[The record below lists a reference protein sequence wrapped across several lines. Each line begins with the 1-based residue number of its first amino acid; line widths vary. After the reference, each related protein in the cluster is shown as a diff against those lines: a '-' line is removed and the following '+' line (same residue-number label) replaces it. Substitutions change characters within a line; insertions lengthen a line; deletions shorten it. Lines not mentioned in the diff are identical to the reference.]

1 MRPASR
7 MIAPAQH
14 YSWDDFN
21 LMMTVAETARL
32 LRCTEKTVREMLR
45 AGTLYGIR
53 TGHQGGNIMLVYIIT
68 LIIAI
73 CTVAWLAMVV
83 VQLIRDEITCRKI
96 TIYREDKDGNL
107 VERRGR

>member
-45 AGTLYGIR
+45 MGVLYGIR
-53 TGHQGGNIMLVYIIT
+53 TGRTWRVP
-68 LIIAI
+68 
-73 CTVAWLAMVV
+73 
-83 VQLIRDEITCRKI
+83 RDRL
-96 TIYREDKDGNL
+96 RADLMEDQTHKEGT
-107 VERRGR
+107 